1 MDARAVTPEGVDHRG
16 VSTTSSV
23 AVVGLYPYPCGVVRI
38 GRWGMLVLAA
48 VQQRQLLDHV

>member
-1 MDARAVTPEGVDHRG
+1 MDAGAVTPEGVDHGG
-16 VSTTSSV
+16 VSTMSSV